1 MKIAICVLTIII
13 LVLYRKI
20 CSLQNELQS
29 QIKNNQNVI
38 IIALDTP
45 YDYLAYGSTVNN
57 YICIYGYQKVST
69 IALTKYLNGEFEAT
83 GVLPVNKDLFK

>member
-38 IIALDTP
+38 DEQNKRIQTEVHEKERMHA
-45 YDYLAYGSTVNN
+45 
-57 YICIYGYQKVST
+57 QMVSY
-69 IALTKYLNGEFEAT
+69 TKEIQELKNACT
-83 GVLPVNKDLFK
+83 